1 MSDVPFYMTRGGRT
15 FYEHHVP
22 RLIEAIEKLTEAVE
36 KLAPEKSHDK
46 DEQDA

>member
-22 RLIEAIEKLTEAVE
+22 RLIEAIEKLAEAVE
-36 KLAPEKSHDK
+36 RLADDKSDGK
-46 DEQDA
+46 DGQDG